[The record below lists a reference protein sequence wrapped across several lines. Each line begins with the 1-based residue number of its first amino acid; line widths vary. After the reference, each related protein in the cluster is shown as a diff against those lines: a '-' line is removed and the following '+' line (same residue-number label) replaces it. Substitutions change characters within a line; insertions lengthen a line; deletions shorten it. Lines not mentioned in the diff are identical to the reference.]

1 MPIDRRSILSVG
13 LGAGI
18 GAGLSTVAAAANAG
32 PRSEREAAR
41 VAAAEVPSAAELG
54 LKPGSTQ
61 DQSAAL
67 QAAIDAAAN
76 RGAPLLL
83 PPGRFRTGRL
93 QLRPG
98 TRVIGTARATT
109 LEFAGG
115 QAFLVG
121 EGDSITL
128 EGLVLDGGYQTLD
141 LGQANGLVS
150 LKKSRGLALRDLE
163 VTRSIANGIVLEGCA
178 GSVSDCRI
186 TAALMAG
193 IRSLDATGLEILYNH
208 VADCANN
215 GIQVWRSEP
224 GEDGSVVASNR
235 IERIRADGGGTGQNG
250 NGVNAFRAGGVLVTG
265 NRITDCAY
273 SAVRGNSSSNIQIV
287 ANSCARLGEVAL
299 YAEFA
304 FQGALIANNLVDTAA
319 TGISVTNF
327 NEGGRLAVVQ
337 GNVLRNLFRREEEPQ
352 DKRGEGI
359 AVEADAAVTGN
370 VIESA
375 PTAGLVIGSGA
386 YMREVVATGN
396 LIRKA
401 RVGIL
406 VSSDPDAGA
415 CLIANNMISG
425 ATEGSIRAADASGR
439 PVGPELVGGGA
450 SGGRLSLA
458 GNVAV

>member
-1 MPIDRRSILSVG
+1 MPFDRRSLLSTGLVAG
-13 LGAGI
+13 LGAGLSSI
-18 GAGLSTVAAAANAG
+18 GAAAG
-32 PRSEREAAR
+32 PRPEREAAR
-41 VAAAEVPSAAELG
+41 VAAAELPSAGELG

-61 DQSAAL
+61 DQSAVL
-67 QAAIDAAAN
+67 QAAIDQAAS
-76 RGAPLLL
+76 RGAPLFLA
-83 PPGRFRTGRL
+83 PGHFRTGRL

-98 TRVIGTARATT
+98 TRLIGTARSTT
-109 LEFAGG
+109 LEFVGG
-115 QAFLVG
+115 QAFLIG
-121 EGDSITL
+121 EGDGIAL

-141 LGQANGLVS
+141 IGGANGLVN
-150 LKKSRGLALRDLE
+150 LRKSRSLTLRDLE
-163 VTRSIANGIVLEGCA
+163 VTRSIANGIALEGCG
-178 GSVSDCRI
+178 GSVSDCTV

-193 IRSLDATGLEILYNH
+193 IHSLDAIGLQIVHNR

-215 GIQVWRSEP
+215 GIQIWRSEP
-224 GEDGSVVASNR
+224 GEDGSVVSGNR
-235 IERIRADGGGTGQNG
+235 IERIRTDGGGTGQNG
-250 NGVNAFRAGGVLVTG
+250 NGINAFRAGGVLVTG

-273 SAVRGNSSSNIQIV
+273 SAVRGNSASNIQII

-304 FQGALIANNLVDTAA
+304 FQGALIANNVVDTAA
-319 TGISVTNF
+319 SGISVTNF

-337 GNVLRNLFRREEEPQ
+337 GNVLRNLFRREQEPE

-359 AVEADAAVTGN
+359 AVEADAVVTGN

-386 YMREVVATGN
+386 YMREIVATGN

-406 VSSDPDAGA
+406 VSSDPGAGA

-425 ATEGSIRAADASGR
+425 AADGGIRAGDGKGR
-439 PVGPELVGGGA
+439 AVGPELVGGEA
-450 SGGRLSLA
+450 GGRRLSLA
-458 GNVAV
+458 GNLVV

>member
-1 MPIDRRSILSVG
+1 MTIDRRSILSAG
-13 LGAGI
+13 LTAGIGAGI
-18 GAGLSTVAAAANAG
+18 GAGLSGIAANAG
-32 PRSEREAAR
+32 PRSERL
-41 VAAAEVPSAAELG
+41 AAAEAPSAAELG
-54 LKPGSTQ
+54 LQPGSTQ
-61 DQSAAL
+61 DQSRAL
-67 QAAIDAAAN
+67 QAAIDEAAN

-98 TRVIGTARATT
+98 TRIVGTARSTT
-109 LEFAGG
+109 LEFVGG
-115 QAFLVG
+115 PAFLTG
-121 EGDSITL
+121 EGDGIAL
-128 EGLVLDGGYQTLD
+128 EGLVLDGGYRTLD
-141 LGQANGLVS
+141 IGQALGLVS
-150 LKKSRGLALRDLE
+150 LKRGRGVALRDLE
-163 VTRSIANGIVLEGCA
+163 ITRSIANGITLEGCA
-178 GSVSDCRI
+178 GSVSDCTI
-186 TAALMAG
+186 TMALMAG
-193 IRSLDATGLEILYNH
+193 IHSLDATGLEVLHNR

-215 GIQVWRSEP
+215 GIQVWRSEA
-224 GEDGSVVASNR
+224 GEDGSVVAGNR

-250 NGVNAFRAGGVLVTG
+250 NGINAFRAGGVLVTG

-273 SAVRGNSSSNIQIV
+273 SAIRGNSASNIQII

-304 FQGALIANNLVDTAA
+304 FQGALIASNLVETAA

-337 GNVLRNLFRREEEPQ
+337 GNILRNLFRREEEPQ

-375 PTAGLVIGSGA
+375 ATAGLVIGSGA
-386 YMREVVATGN
+386 YLRDIVATGN

-406 VSSDPDAGA
+406 VSSVAGAGA

-425 ATEGSIRAADASGR
+425 ATDGSIRAMDGAGR
-439 PVGPELVGGGA
+439 ATGPELVGGA
-450 SGGRLSLA
+450 AAGGRLALA
-458 GNVAV
+458 GNLAV